1 MLPRTT
7 TRRFLP
13 LPFLLF
19 FIVGFCCTVFPL
31 FTVAQEDDKNIVI
44 ENKSQS
50 FTFSKS
56 KGNAAVEITEQSMQ
70 EYRCND
76 VRTNV
81 MFSEMYNENEEIGDV
96 DIRVSDKKAKGIIPA
111 YDYYSIESI
120 FYSDAKICYFRLPL
134 EKKGSKSSVGF
145 TKTYRDPRYF
155 TSVYFTDEYLV
166 ETKTIVFSV
175 PRWMK
180 VEIKEFNLE
189 GADIK
194 KSSVYDSKAD
204 ADVITYTAKNLPA
217 FNREKGAP
225 GSSYTYPHL
234 LVMCKSAEVN
244 GTRITYFNTLADQ
257 YKWYRQLVNEIGNN
271 NTIIEQKAKE
281 LTNGITDDIEKIKAI
296 YNWVQHNIRY
306 IAFED
311 GIAGFKPA
319 KADAVLN
326 KKYGDCK
333 GMANLTAS
341 LLKALGF
348 DARLCWIGTNHI
360 AYDYSTPSM
369 AVDNHM
375 ICALFF
381 KGKKYFLDAT
391 ETNIGFGEYA
401 ERIQGR
407 QVLIENGDN
416 YLLERVPSVVPDQN
430 TQVEK
435 NTLSLDA
442 SGSLKGII
450 SISYKGESRSDLLSR
465 IQSTKKDNLQTS
477 LINYLSENN
486 SQYQIND
493 LKTSK
498 LEGTDSVLTINYSVL
513 FKGAASSFDKEVYIE
528 PDFRKEMDG
537 VTIEEKRKS
546 DVMLP
551 FRMNIITEE
560 SITVP
565 PGYKISQ
572 LPANKEWKHPNIFV
586 AISYLRKGDKIEY
599 KKQVR
604 IPDILLKKKS
614 FADWNRIIKELGNQ
628 YREQIILEK
637 Q

>member
-1 MLPRTT
+1 MLLRTT
-7 TRRFLP
+7 IKRHFVP
-13 LPFLLF
+13 ASSLF
-19 FIVGFCCTVFPL
+19 FFTGFFCMLLPL
-31 FTVAQEDDKNIVI
+31 FTMAQDDDKNIVI
-44 ENKSQS
+44 ESKTQS

-56 KGNAAVEITEQSMQ
+56 KGNMPVQITEQSMQ

-76 VRTNV
+76 VRANV
-81 MFSEMYNENEEIGDV
+81 LFSEMYNENEEISDV
-96 DIRVSDKKAKGIIPA
+96 DIRVSDKKAKGIVPA

-120 FYSDAKICYFRLPL
+120 FYSDAKICYFKLPL
-134 EKKGSKSSVGF
+134 EKKGSRSSVGF
-145 TKTYRDPRYF
+145 TKTYKDPRYF
-155 TSVYFTDEYLV
+155 TSVYFTDEYLA
-166 ETKTIVFSV
+166 ETKTVVFSV

-180 VEIKEFNLE
+180 IEIREFNLD

-204 ADVITYTAKNLPA
+204 ADIITYTAKNLSS

-234 LVMCKSAEVN
+234 LVMCKSADVN
-244 GTRITYFNTLADQ
+244 GTKIIYFNTLADQ

-271 NTIIEQKAKE
+271 NAVIEQKAKE
-281 LTNGITDDIEKIKAI
+281 LINGITDDTEKVKTI

-319 KADAVLN
+319 KADIVLN

-333 GMANLTAS
+333 GMANLTCS
-341 LLKALGF
+341 LLKAVGF

-416 YLLERVPSVVPDQN
+416 YLLERVPSVIPEQN
-430 TQVEK
+430 TQAEK

-442 SGSLKGII
+442 SGSLKGTI

-486 SQYQIND
+486 SQYQVND
-493 LKTSK
+493 LKTSR
-498 LEGTDSVLTINYSVL
+498 LEGADSVLTINYNVL

-572 LPANKEWKHPNIFV
+572 LPANKEWNHPNIFV
-586 AISYLRKGDKIEY
+586 AITYLRKGDKIEY

-604 IPDILLKKKS
+604 IPDILLKKRS
-614 FADWNRIIKELGNQ
+614 FADWNRVIKELGNQ